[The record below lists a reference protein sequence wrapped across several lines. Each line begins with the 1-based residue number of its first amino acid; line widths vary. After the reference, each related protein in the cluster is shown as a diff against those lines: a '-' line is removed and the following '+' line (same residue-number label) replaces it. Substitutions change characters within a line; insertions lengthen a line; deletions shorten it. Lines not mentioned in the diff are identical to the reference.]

1 MKIIYGLLAVWCL
14 WNAVRISDRLG
25 YVMIFGGDQS
35 VLWAGLFLFLFGS
48 IGFTI
53 ATFTEK
59 KK

>member
-35 VLWAGLFLFLFGS
+35 VLWAGLLLFLFGS